1 MRKGTSNILDY
12 LAIVF
17 GAIVIFSM
25 LCAFQ
30 KFYRDS
36 KTLDTINT
44 GNMILLTS
52 ESGANIHATEYV
64 DTETGVHYIM
74 WYDPALDASA
84 ITVRF
89 GGTGEPIKEGD

>member
-1 MRKGTSNILDY
+1 MSHIEVDRSSFLIAFT
-12 LAIVF
+12 IV
-17 GAIVIFSM
+17 ASIVIPCVLAMITNNQNRSNV
-25 LCAFQ
+25 
-30 KFYRDS
+30 
-36 KTLDTINT
+36 NT

-64 DTETGVHYIM
+64 DTETGIHYIM

-89 GGTGEPIKEGD
+89 GSTGEPIKEGD